1 MWALTAS
8 VHDVCRWENCCK
20 DNERSDKRWPQ
31 LIKSAAGTVSR
42 RSRSTP
48 RFMLVVNTG
57 SRCSTFTHRATA
69 DVLLPRLKLTASAL
83 IAGTSA
89 LSTRYGISGPDRPSV
104 VTSTTARHHGVR
116 RQSAKANFSIPMCT
130 PLTHTRPN
138 LNKPHNNANFISVV
152 SKKMRLS
159 VRASH
164 VPRLRGRGN
173 EWRAQARS
181 TQSVS
186 VLRGN
191 TNSHRLRPILCPYW
205 ASQKSQGPLIASC
218 SLSCSVQTW
227 MCRSCRPSRGATW
240 RTGGLPGHSARPP
253 HHTHSGLLL
262 RKLSTL
268 KLFVTQKLKTPA
280 AHFFAFVV
288 RRGDR
293 V

>member
-1 MWALTAS
+1 VGVRAATCHGDECGQQHTSHACWARSNMWVLTAS
-8 VHDVCRWENCCK
+8 VHDVRQWENCCK

-42 RSRSTP
+42 RSRS
-48 RFMLVVNTG
+48 FMLVVNTG

-104 VTSTTARHHGVR
+104 VTSTTARHRGVQR
-116 RQSAKANFSIPMCT
+116 RWSESEFLNSNVHT
-130 PLTHTRPN
+130 PHPH

-159 VRASH
+159 VRASR
-164 VPRLRGRGN
+164 VPRLYGRGN

-186 VLRGN
+186 
-191 TNSHRLRPILCPYW
+191 RPHKRQHSILTDCDQYS
-205 ASQKSQGPLIASC
+205 A
-218 SLSCSVQTW
+218 
-227 MCRSCRPSRGATW
+227 
-240 RTGGLPGHSARPP
+240 RTG
-253 HHTHSGLLL
+253 LL
-262 RKLSTL
+262 RSPK
-268 KLFVTQKLKTPA
+268 V
-280 AHFFAFVV
+280 H
-288 RRGDR
+288 
-293 V
+293 